1 MAAPRP
7 TRRPDLEVHLGASG
21 LVVGRLHLG
30 SGRRSAFSYDEGWLR
45 DARFFTLSPDLQPV
59 AGVQHPR
66 QVFFL
71 ALEDTAP
78 DAWGERVI
86 RRAHAKLRQEDRD
99 TPALDPVDFVMWVD
113 DEARVG
119 ALRLFDPQ
127 SGAYLRAGGANRHVP
142 PLVELDKVLHAAR
155 ALFLGALG
163 LSFLAERRLPYQPRW
178 NRPHADRLRDVLH
191 ASVNE
196 SLNALGIL
204 ALPLLAGVLGFWP
217 VWPQAWPLWLQLL
230 LAIVLAD
237 LGITLVHYASHRSAL
252 LWRLHAVHHSVQRLY
267 SFNGLM
273 KHPLHLGLE
282 ALGGTLPLLL
292 LGVPQTVAALLA
304 FAIGIQL
311 LLQHSNVDM
320 RIGGLRHV
328 FAWAPLHRLHH
339 IRYGRAGD
347 VNFALFFSV
356 WDRLLGTALHRPDYR
371 LDSTDMGIGDQ
382 PDYPRDYAGQLLAP
396 FRDLPRSRHVPQPP
410 EGLGRSAGQA

>member
-1 MAAPRP
+1 M
-7 TRRPDLEVHLGASG
+7 
-21 LVVGRLHLG
+21 
-30 SGRRSAFSYDEGWLR
+30 
-45 DARFFTLSPDLQPV
+45 Q
-59 AGVQHPR
+59 
-66 QVFFL
+66 FFL
-71 ALEDTAP
+71 RYAYAP
-78 DAWGERVI
+78 LFWSGFIGLATWQVGYRQASHAW
-86 RRAHAKLRQEDRD
+86 
-99 TPALDPVDFVMWVD
+99 
-113 DEARVG
+113 
-119 ALRLFDPQ
+119 
-127 SGAYLRAGGANRHVP
+127 
-142 PLVELDKVLHAAR
+142 LV

-204 ALPLLAGVLGFWP
+204 ALPLLAGVLSFWP

-267 SFNGLM
+267 GFNGLM

-347 VNFALFFSV
+347 VNFAL
-356 WDRLLGTALHRPDYR
+356 
-371 LDSTDMGIGDQ
+371 
-382 PDYPRDYAGQLLAP
+382 
-396 FRDLPRSRHVPQPP
+396 
-410 EGLGRSAGQA
+410 

>member
-1 MAAPRP
+1 M
-7 TRRPDLEVHLGASG
+7 
-21 LVVGRLHLG
+21 
-30 SGRRSAFSYDEGWLR
+30 
-45 DARFFTLSPDLQPV
+45 Q
-59 AGVQHPR
+59 
-66 QVFFL
+66 FFL
-71 ALEDTAP
+71 RYAYAP
-78 DAWGERVI
+78 LFWSGFIGLATWQVGYRQASHAW
-86 RRAHAKLRQEDRD
+86 
-99 TPALDPVDFVMWVD
+99 
-113 DEARVG
+113 
-119 ALRLFDPQ
+119 
-127 SGAYLRAGGANRHVP
+127 
-142 PLVELDKVLHAAR
+142 LV

-237 LGITLVHYASHRSAL
+237 LGITLVHYTSHRSAL

-267 SFNGLM
+267 GFNGLM

>member
-1 MAAPRP
+1 M
-7 TRRPDLEVHLGASG
+7 
-21 LVVGRLHLG
+21 
-30 SGRRSAFSYDEGWLR
+30 
-45 DARFFTLSPDLQPV
+45 Q
-59 AGVQHPR
+59 
-66 QVFFL
+66 FFL
-71 ALEDTAP
+71 RYAYAP
-78 DAWGERVI
+78 LFWSGFIGLATWQVGYRQASHAW
-86 RRAHAKLRQEDRD
+86 
-99 TPALDPVDFVMWVD
+99 
-113 DEARVG
+113 
-119 ALRLFDPQ
+119 
-127 SGAYLRAGGANRHVP
+127 
-142 PLVELDKVLHAAR
+142 LV

-204 ALPLLAGVLGFWP
+204 ALPLLAGVLSFWP
-217 VWPQAWPLWLQLL
+217 VWPQAWPLLLQLL

-267 SFNGLM
+267 GFNGLM

-356 WDRLLGTALHRPDYR
+356 WDRLLDTALHRPDYR